1 MTRIV
6 NVVTDPASH
15 VLTLTLDDGRTT
27 RYDVEPMLWGPAFE
41 PLKLDRALFD
51 AVRVSDHGDT
61 VIWPTGAD
69 IAPEALLANLALASR

>member
-6 NVVTDPASH
+6 KVVTDPTNY

-27 RYDVEPMLWGPAFE
+27 HYDAAPMLWGPVFE
-41 PLKLDRALFD
+41 PLKNNRALFD
-51 AVRVSDHGDT
+51 AVTVSDYGDT

-69 IAPEALLANLALASR
+69 VAPEALLANATVAS